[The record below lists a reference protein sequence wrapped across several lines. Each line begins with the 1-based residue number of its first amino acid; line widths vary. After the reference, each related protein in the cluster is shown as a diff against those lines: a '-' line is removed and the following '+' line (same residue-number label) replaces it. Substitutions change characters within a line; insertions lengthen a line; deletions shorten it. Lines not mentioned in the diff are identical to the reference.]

1 MPLARYLY
9 SDGGSNPSQSHRNS
23 LKDSSAYHYVARDRA
38 MSNPLDI
45 TVEQA
50 RRIVLDVSRSKGWM
64 SPETYA
70 RQDAEGLVVILALQ
84 EQLGNV
90 VEK

>member
-1 MPLARYLY
+1 
-9 SDGGSNPSQSHRNS
+9 
-23 LKDSSAYHYVARDRA
+23 

-50 RRIVLDVSRSKGWM
+50 RRIVLDVSRGKGYM

-70 RQDAEGLVVILALQ
+70 RQDAEGLATIQSLQ
-84 EQLGNV
+84 NQLGNV